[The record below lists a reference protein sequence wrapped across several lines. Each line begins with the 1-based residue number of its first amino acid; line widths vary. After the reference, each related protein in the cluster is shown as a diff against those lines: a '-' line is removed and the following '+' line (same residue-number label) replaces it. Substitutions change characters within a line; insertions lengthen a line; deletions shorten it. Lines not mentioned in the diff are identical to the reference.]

1 MTEFPH
7 TITFQVETDTPDGSG
22 GFITNWNT
30 FKVSDALVQPIS
42 GKTYWEAQKNE
53 SKIKYKVFMEY
64 DGEITSGMRIQ
75 YGEEILTYSEPIDQG
90 GQEEIILF
98 MCESE

>member
-1 MTEFPH
+1 MSEFPH
-7 TITFQVETDTPDGSG
+7 TIIFEKETDTPDGSG
-22 GFITNWNT
+22 GYYTEWAD
-30 FKVSDALVQPIS
+30 FKTVEALVQPLS

-64 DGEITSGMRIQ
+64 DGEITSDMRIK
-75 YGEEILTYSEPIDQG
+75 YGEDILTYSEPIDQG
-90 GQEEIILF
+90 GQEEILLF